1 MRILGARMDIPIV
14 MIVRKVWGAM
24 WGLLSRSPQP
34 ELWRQPGRNN
44 RRLLIEYPSPQ
55 RTLRR
60 RRAYTKYALTTP
72 FLAGRK
78 CKSSNGPAESE
89 AERGERLA
97 SGSQDPRLGHT
108 ALDTATPGG

>member
-1 MRILGARMDIPIV
+1 MTAKFGDYLQSLGGYV
-14 MIVRKVWGAM
+14 
-24 WGLLSRSPQP
+24 GLLSRSPQP

-60 RRAYTKYALTTP
+60 RRAYTKYALTPP